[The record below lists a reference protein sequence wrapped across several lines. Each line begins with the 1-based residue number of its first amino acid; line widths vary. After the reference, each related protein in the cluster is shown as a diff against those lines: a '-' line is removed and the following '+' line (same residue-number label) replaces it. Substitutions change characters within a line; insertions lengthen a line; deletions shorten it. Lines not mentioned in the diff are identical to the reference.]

1 MAQTKNEVN
10 GGEEGDWGQ
19 VKSLA
24 PGHAVKALVADDV
37 AENREILASMLG
49 GIGAQVEVVENGQQ
63 ALERLG
69 VSLPDI
75 VFLDIRMP
83 VLDGLAA
90 VRLIQEHAVWKEVKV
105 VAISASVLEHE
116 RQEYLQAGFDDFI
129 DKPFSF
135 ERICQ
140 CLAQHLGVGFEYGK
154 EEGEV
159 ESEAADW
166 SEVHLPGGLYAQLLE
181 AAELYSVTELERHFG
196 ALEALGGGPQR
207 LAAHLRGLRNRHDL
221 EAILQ
226 VVQQVQHE

>member
-1 MAQTKNEVN
+1 
-10 GGEEGDWGQ
+10 
-19 VKSLA
+19 
-24 PGHAVKALVADDV
+24 VADVV
-37 AENREILASMLG
+37 AENREILTSMLG
-49 GIGAQVEVVENGQQ
+49 GIGVQVEVVENGQQ

-90 VRLIQEHAVWKEVKV
+90 VRLIQEHAVWAQVKM

-140 CLAQHLGVGFEYGK
+140 CLAQQLGVEFEYG
-154 EEGEV
+154 EEEAVEV
-159 ESEAADW
+159 EAADW
-166 SEVHLPGGLYAQLLE
+166 SGVVVPAQLHARLRE
-181 AAELYSVTELERHFG
+181 AAELYSVTELESCFG
-196 ALEALGGGPQR
+196 ELERLGEAR
-207 LAAHLRGLRNRHDL
+207 LAGHLRGLRRRHDI
-221 EAILQ
+221 EAILAVLQ
-226 VVQQVQHE
+226 EVKHE